1 MKGEDLTLKQRKWM
15 KEYIET
21 GNASEAAMRA
31 YDCKDR
37 VVAAS
42 IGYENL
48 RKLDYVEFM
57 EAGGV
62 TDKLL
67 QDKLMEGLSA
77 TKVVSARVTGKD
89 ADSRTDDFIDVE
101 DYPTRHKYMETA
113 LKLRQRLIERKDITS
128 GGKPLPQ
135 PILDALSNNDSNKKD
150 IPIKEAN

>member
-1 MKGEDLTLKQRKWM
+1 MKGEDLTLKQRRWM